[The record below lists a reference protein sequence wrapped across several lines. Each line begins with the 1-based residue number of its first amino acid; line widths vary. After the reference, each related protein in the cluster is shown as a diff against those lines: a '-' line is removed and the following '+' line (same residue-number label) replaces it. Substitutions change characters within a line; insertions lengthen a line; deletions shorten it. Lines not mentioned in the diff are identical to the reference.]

1 MVFKF
6 KSSKRSNNGTDVNA
20 GQIPQILYRL
30 PAHDSN
36 SSGRQSDQA
45 EPAHILSTDFSVA
58 VTPVSMI
65 PAISET

>member
-1 MVFKF
+1 M
-6 KSSKRSNNGTDVNA
+6 NA